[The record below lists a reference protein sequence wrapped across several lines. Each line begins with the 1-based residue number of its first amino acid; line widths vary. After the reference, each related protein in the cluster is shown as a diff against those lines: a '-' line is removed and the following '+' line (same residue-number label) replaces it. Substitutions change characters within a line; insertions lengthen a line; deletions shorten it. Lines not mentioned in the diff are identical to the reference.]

1 MPNKEIRLETPP
13 VEMEE
18 QHNAI
23 MQMIVPPLGM
33 VVASGLTS
41 ALTGGNPVFMLGM
54 GGASLLTAGFSVSSF
69 ITNRKEIRRKNESAE
84 KSYNEYLLKITSR
97 LERLNMEQR
106 HAMTYN
112 YPSIHRIEEM
122 LMSYSPRIYERLN
135 GNDDFLSVSLG
146 KGTVPISY
154 KLSYSTNQ
162 NCKDLLMK
170 KLLTGM
176 NKLKIC
182 RLLFL

>member
-1 MPNKEIRLETPP
+1 MLDSKIKIDIAKLVFQKEVREYPENFPNFRRSPRIYLRLPNKEIRLETPP

-84 KSYNEYLLKITSR
+84 KSYNEYLLKITSW

-112 YPSIHRIEEM
+112 YPSIRRIEEM

-135 GNDDFLSVSLG
+135 GNDDF
-146 KGTVPISY
+146 
-154 KLSYSTNQ
+154 
-162 NCKDLLMK
+162 
-170 KLLTGM
+170 
-176 NKLKIC
+176 
-182 RLLFL
+182 